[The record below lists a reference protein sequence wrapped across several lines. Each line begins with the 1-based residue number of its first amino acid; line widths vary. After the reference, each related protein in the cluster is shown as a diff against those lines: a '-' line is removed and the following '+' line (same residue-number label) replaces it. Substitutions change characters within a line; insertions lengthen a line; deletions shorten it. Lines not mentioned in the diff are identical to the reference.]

1 MSELTTPAAGRAP
14 ARKARASRD
23 DQVNDRRR
31 SLLVAAVKV
40 ISKKGLTGVT
50 INSIA
55 AEAKCSYGVV
65 AFHFKSKEGVI
76 FAALDHTA
84 AEYEAYLG
92 KLAASALGPADRI
105 RSMIDTDFSSKA
117 AGRSSIALWL
127 SFWAEAARVA
137 SFRKRCAS
145 LRDQYNQAVAADI
158 AELAALR
165 GVTVDAPQLAL
176 SLNAMISG
184 LWIESLLSP
193 APLAELQQRGHG
205 ACLALMRGPF
215 PQDF

>member
-1 MSELTTPAAGRAP
+1 MPEPKTATRRTKSG
-14 ARKARASRD
+14 KAHVSRD

-31 SLLVAAVKV
+31 SLLAAAVKV

-65 AFHFKSKEGVI
+65 AFHFQSKEGVI

-84 AEYEAYLG
+84 AEYEAFLS

-117 AGRSSIALWL
+117 AGRSSISLWL
-127 SFWAEAARVA
+127 SFWAEAVRVP
-137 SFRKRCAS
+137 SYRKRCAS

-158 AELAALR
+158 SELAALR
-165 GVTVDAPQLAL
+165 DVTVDAPQLAL
-176 SLNAMISG
+176 SLNALISG
-184 LWIESLLSP
+184 LWIESLLSSSP
-193 APLAELQQRGHG
+193 MAEAQARGHE
-205 ACLALMRGPF
+205 ACIALMRCYF